1 LAEHDEA
8 GSRVTAITGI
18 VHLVVNDVFG
28 ALAHP
33 VRRGIVERLAHG
45 PATVAVAT
53 GGLGVSKP
61 AISKHLKVLEEGG
74 VIVRTV
80 EGRTHRLRLNVDTLA
95 AGAAWLDR
103 QRAAWELMF
112 DAVEEQLRM
121 RPGTTGGR
129 S

>member
-1 LAEHDEA
+1 LAEHEEV
-8 GSRVTAITGI
+8 GSRVTAITAI
-18 VHLVVNDVFG
+18 VHLMVNDVFE

-61 AISKHLKVLEEGG
+61 AISKHLKVLEKGG

-80 EGRTHRLRLNVDTLA
+80 EGRTHRLRLTSTR
-95 AGAAWLDR
+95 WP
-103 QRAAWELMF
+103 RAPRGWTGSG
-112 DAVEEQLRM
+112 
-121 RPGTTGGR
+121 RPG

>member
-1 LAEHDEA
+1 M
-8 GSRVTAITGI
+8 TAITAI

-80 EGRTHRLRLNVDTLA
+80 EGRTRRLRLNVDTL
-95 AGAAWLDR
+95 AAWLDR

-112 DAVEEQLRM
+112 DAVEEQLRV
-121 RPGTTGGR
+121 RSGTTGGR